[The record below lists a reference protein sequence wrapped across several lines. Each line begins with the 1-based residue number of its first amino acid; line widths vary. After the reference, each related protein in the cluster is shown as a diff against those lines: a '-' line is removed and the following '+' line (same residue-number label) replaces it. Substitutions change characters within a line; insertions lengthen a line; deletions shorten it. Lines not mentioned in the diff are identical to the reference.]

1 MNSDRVELERG
12 EGEYIRTAC
21 KHCHKQLSIHP
32 NDINA
37 EPNKIITG
45 IAGPAGVAA
54 TVALWNVGFIA
65 GLSLSIPFIIYGVQT
80 KAAETFSSYL
90 LKR

>member
-1 MNSDRVELERG
+1 MSSDRVELERD
-12 EGEYIRTAC
+12 EGEHIRTAC

-45 IAGPAGVAA
+45 IAGVAGVAA

-80 KAAETFSSYL
+80 KAAETFNSYL